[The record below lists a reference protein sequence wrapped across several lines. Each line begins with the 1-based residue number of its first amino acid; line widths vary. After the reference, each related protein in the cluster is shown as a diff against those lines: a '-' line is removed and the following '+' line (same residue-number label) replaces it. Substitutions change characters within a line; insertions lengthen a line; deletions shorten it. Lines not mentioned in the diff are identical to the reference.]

1 VQCDNCGTIVK
12 LRADKEYDLE
22 RVDGGYE
29 WHKTVVDSR
38 CFRRMPTTVMLN
50 ADFEI
55 VEAEISGGRYVTE
68 ADYLRSLEPA
78 PAEDDAGDNAE
89 DLEQGD

>member
-1 VQCDNCGTIVK
+1 
-12 LRADKEYDLE
+12 
-22 RVDGGYE
+22 
-29 WHKTVVDSR
+29 
-38 CFRRMPTTVMLN
+38 MLN